1 MTAPAQAISAAAG
14 FSAAPQ
20 VLADVPVGLALTRAR
35 RDLQYAVLMGLDTHR
50 RRQYALSARDEAA
63 TVLLAGSASA
73 DQLRYARLY
82 FTAAQLF
89 SADDAIPCRFLS
101 A

>member
-1 MTAPAQAISAAAG
+1 MTAPAQAPAVG
-14 FSAAPQ
+14 LKAPPP
-20 VLADVPVGLALTRAR
+20 VLADVLVGLALTRAR

-63 TVLLAGSASA
+63 TALLAGSASA

-89 SADDAIPCRFLS
+89 SAYYMVPRPALS

>member
-1 MTAPAQAISAAAG
+1 MTAPAQA
-14 FSAAPQ
+14 FSAAVGLTAAPP
-20 VLADVPVGLALTRAR
+20 VLGHDLVELALTRAR
-35 RDLQYAVLMGLDTHR
+35 RDLQYAVLMGRDTHR

>member
-1 MTAPAQAISAAAG
+1 MTAPAQAISAAVG
-14 FSAAPQ
+14 LKSPPP
-20 VLADVPVGLALTRAR
+20 VLADVLVGLALTRAR
-35 RDLQYAVLMGLDTHR
+35 KDLQYAVLMGHDTHR

-63 TVLLAGSASA
+63 TALLAGSASA

-82 FTAAQLF
+82 FTAAQQF
-89 SADDAIPCRFLS
+89 SADEMGPRRALS